1 MHDRCRMNDVHVAR
15 RSAQQRPSMPASRLV
30 ARAADPDGGPTARGP
45 VAVRDAERGARRT
58 QLRAGSV
65 RCSVNVGASE

>member
-1 MHDRCRMNDVHVAR
+1 MHDRWNDVHVAR

-30 ARAADPDGGPTARGP
+30 ARGGST
-45 VAVRDAERGARRT
+45 AVRSRFFETPRARRT

-65 RCSVNVGASE
+65 NVASRLNDVDDRCRIA